1 MEDITMRINFNRLSV
16 LAGLPASGRSSRRL
30 NENKDMYSEMDNMEN
45 EPMDEMEDPMDEME
59 DPMDEMEDPM
69 DEIIEVD
76 ETELVQELRRAK
88 RIMQENKRRKAASAA
103 RQQRRKQ
110 RLYEAH
116 LKELIDEEVQNVM
129 AEMNLT
135 GGWVYGERKPRRS
148 RNGYTHQ
155 GSYFPGVGFR
165 R

>member
-1 MEDITMRINFNRLSV
+1 MRINFNRLSV

-30 NENKDMYSEMDNMEN
+30 NENKDMYSEMDDMEN
-45 EPMDEMEDPMDEME
+45 EGMYSEMDDMENEMDDMENEMD
-59 DPMDEMEDPM
+59 DPM

-76 ETELVQELRRAK
+76 ERELVQELRRAK

>member
-1 MEDITMRINFNRLSV
+1 MRINFNRLSV

-45 EPMDEMEDPMDEME
+45 E
-59 DPMDEMEDPM
+59 PMDEMEDPM

>member
-1 MEDITMRINFNRLSV
+1 MRINFNRLSV